1 MSEEH
6 ENDPR
11 AEEMWRTYMT
21 KGELPLSAEPPWHK
35 KKLLRP
41 LFRMLPDD
49 PRCRICHYPFSG
61 LGGKLVRAAFGVTPS
76 KMNPQLCN
84 LCEKAANTFRGG
96 AEIELSMLFADIRGS
111 TAIAEKMAAPEFSR
125 LIDRFYRAT
134 TGVLFKKRGMVE
146 KLIGDEVTGFFV
158 PGFAG
163 EAHARVAVEAAE
175 EILSATGHNDPNGP
189 WVPVGVG
196 VHTGQAF
203 VGAVTD
209 AGGAA
214 DITVLGDTANT
225 AARITSRAGIGEI
238 LFSEA
243 TRGAAQIER
252 AGLERRELTLKGKEE
267 PVEVWVKKAGQA

>member
-1 MSEEH
+1 MSEEI

-11 AEEMWRTYMT
+11 AEEMWRAYMT
-21 KGELPLSAEPPWHK
+21 QGEFPASAKPPWHK

-49 PRCRICHYPFSG
+49 PRCRICHYPFNG
-61 LGGKLVRAAFGVTPS
+61 IGGALVRVAFGVTPS
-76 KMNPQLCN
+76 KLNPQLCN
-84 LCEKAANTFRGG
+84 LCEKAANTYRGG
-96 AEIELSMLFADIRGS
+96 AEIDLSMLFADIRGS
-111 TAIAEKMAAPEFSR
+111 TAIAEKMAAPAFSR
-125 LIDRFYRAT
+125 LIDRFYRAA
-134 TGVLFKKRGMVE
+134 TGAVFKKHGMVE

-175 EILSATGHNDPNGP
+175 EILSVTGHGDPDGP

-196 VHTGQAF
+196 VHTGRAF
-203 VGAVTD
+203 VGAVSA

-225 AARITSRAGIGEI
+225 AARITSRAGIGEV

-243 TRGAAQIER
+243 TRRAAKIDT
-252 AGLERRELTLKGKEE
+252 AGLGHRELTLKGKAE
-267 PVEVWVKKAGQA
+267 PVEVWVKND